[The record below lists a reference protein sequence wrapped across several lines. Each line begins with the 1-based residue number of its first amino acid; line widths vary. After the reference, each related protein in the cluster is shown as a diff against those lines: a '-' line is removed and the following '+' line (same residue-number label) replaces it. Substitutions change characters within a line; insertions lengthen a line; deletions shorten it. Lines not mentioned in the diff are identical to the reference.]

1 MKRKLFALLLAL
13 CMLLTACGQQPDNSP
28 AENGQTQTNQ
38 GQEEQ
43 TAPPDDGFSTS
54 VSGRVEDPEGLV
66 TETQKQLMTRL
77 LTDWYTDIALFDEP
91 QLTALFSDE
100 EDAAMHQASI
110 RTLNA
115 IRARALIDLR
125 MKDVDYVLT
134 VTKAEPSTEE
144 DAVEGQIHIEADESA
159 VMHFAATPEVD
170 SKLYDVPHIFEL
182 VPEGDGWL
190 IKHHEADDNPYFS
203 LTYQEGKEEDGQLQQ
218 LLRAIER
225 RQLQRQETV
234 QVTLTCDHPYDR
246 AAAEQY
252 MRQYDHQR
260 SSAWHAY
267 DDVGGNCMNFG
278 SQVLLAGGIPMDEQG
293 GSKWYWYGQN
303 SLDLS
308 WINVGRFYSYA
319 RENEGYGLVADTE
332 ANYYTGEVGD
342 ILILGPDGGH
352 NHTTVISGIIRDEA
366 GQTVDYLLCSNTTN
380 YTDFPQAR
388 IITPASGSLKFTGG
402 TKAPLTGRSEEL
414 RCAADGGMD
423 RIVGAHHPKSPLCKG
438 RWQLRRHS
446 RRDRG

>member
-1 MKRKLFALLLAL
+1 MRRKLLALLLAL
-13 CMLLTACGQQPDNSP
+13 CMVLPVLSGCGGQPSDVPPSQSS
-28 AENGQTQTNQ
+28 QTQQ
-38 GQEEQ
+38 QEPTTQPNE
-43 TAPPDDGFSTS
+43 GFVAS
-54 VSGRVEDPEGLV
+54 VGGSVEDPEGLA
-66 TETQKQLMTRL
+66 TEEQKALMSDL
-77 LTDWYTDIALFDEP
+77 LIRWYRDLALFEEP
-91 QLTALFSDE
+91 QMAELFADE
-100 EDAAMHQASI
+100 KDAAMHAASI

-115 IRARALIDLR
+115 IRQQALTDLR
-125 MKDVDYVLT
+125 MKDVDFVLT

-144 DAVEGQIHIEADESA
+144 DAVEGQVHIEASESA

-182 VPEGDGWL
+182 VPGENGGWL

-203 LTYQEGKEEDGQLQQ
+203 LTYEEGTATDGRLQQ

-260 SSAWHAY
+260 NDRWYAY

-278 SQVLLAGGIPMDEQG
+278 SQVLLAGGIPMDEEG
-293 GSKWYWYGQN
+293 GSKWYWHGQN
-303 SLDLS
+303 TLDLS

-319 RENEGYGLVADTE
+319 RENRGYGLVADTE
-332 ANYYTGEVGD
+332 ANYYTGQVGD

-352 NHTTVISGIIRDEA
+352 NHTTVISGIVRNEA
-366 GQTVDYLLCSNTTN
+366 GETVDYLLCSNTTN
-380 YTDFPQAR
+380 YTDFPAGAYYYTSHR
-388 IITPASGSLKFTGG
+388 LVKIYGWNES
-402 TKAPLTGRSEEL
+402 APDT
-414 RCAADGGMD
+414 A
-423 RIVGAHHPKSPLCKG
+423 
-438 RWQLRRHS
+438 Q
-446 RRDRG
+446 